1 MLPTR
6 LTEGAEGLL
15 PPFLPHSQ
23 KKSTATLH
31 QFNRLGHNSE
41 TRPARD
47 FKFVSALAPSFVLLE
62 YGSFTVPHAL
72 ESKWFDDN
80 AAWILQLTSEALL
93 EACGL
98 EIH

>member
-31 QFNRLGHNSE
+31 QFNRLGHNS

-47 FKFVSALAPSFVLLE
+47 FKFLSALAPSFVLLE
-62 YGSFTVPHAL
+62 YGSFTVPRAL